1 MKKLALF
8 GMVVFLITST
18 VPSYGFLDY
27 FFSGSASRDA
37 IDNSAVGD
45 LRAWWTGNP
54 GYQFNP
60 YWSGPQPNQQ
70 GQQANPSNPASTQ
83 GYSPMGA
90 PSAGTSQAPPPTVKY
105 YPQQAPQGAYGPSPG
120 QPAQSMDGGVT
131 STVSAGPSTVPGESP
146 AVSAGPSTVSAC
158 PSAISGAVSL
168 SRRTSGLSGRSPAAA
183 SSSPGLSG
191 WTTAVSRRP
200 STSLSRRGSAVSG
213 RPLDL
218 LTCEVGF
225 QGLCLLR
232 RIYVGAGLKPAPTL
246 VS

>member
-70 GQQANPSNPASTQ
+70 ANPSNPASTQ

-90 PSAGTSQAPPPTVKY
+90 PSAGTSQAPPTVNY
-105 YPQQAPQGAYGPSPG
+105 YPQQAPGQPGQGMYGGAPQQYQQVPQQYQASPQQYQQVPQQYQAPPQQYQQVPQQYQPAPQQYPAPSAYQGAPQAYQGVAQQQAPLP
-120 QPAQSMDGGVT
+120 QAYPAGTQQYQGG
-131 STVSAGPSTVPGESP
+131 
-146 AVSAGPSTVSAC
+146 
-158 PSAISGAVSL
+158 
-168 SRRTSGLSGRSPAAA
+168 R
-183 SSSPGLSG
+183 
-191 WTTAVSRRP
+191 
-200 STSLSRRGSAVSG
+200 
-213 RPLDL
+213 
-218 LTCEVGF
+218 
-225 QGLCLLR
+225 
-232 RIYVGAGLKPAPTL
+232 
-246 VS
+246 

>member
-70 GQQANPSNPASTQ
+70 GQQTNPSNPASTQ

-90 PSAGTSQAPPPTVKY
+90 PSAGTSQAPPPTVNY
-105 YPQQAPQGAYGPSPG
+105 YPQQPPG
-120 QPAQSMDGGVT
+120 QPAQGMYGATPQQYQQAPQQYQASPQQYQQAPQQYQPAPQQYPAPSAYQGAPQAYQGVAQQQPPLPQAYP
-131 STVSAGPSTVPGESP
+131 AGPQQYQGGPQQAYP
-146 AVSAGPSTVSAC
+146 A
-158 PSAISGAVSL
+158 GAQQYQ
-168 SRRTSGLSGRSPAAA
+168 GGR
-183 SSSPGLSG
+183 
-191 WTTAVSRRP
+191 
-200 STSLSRRGSAVSG
+200 
-213 RPLDL
+213 
-218 LTCEVGF
+218 
-225 QGLCLLR
+225 
-232 RIYVGAGLKPAPTL
+232 
-246 VS
+246 

>member
-70 GQQANPSNPASTQ
+70 QGQQTNPSNPASTQ

-90 PSAGTSQAPPPTVKY
+90 PSAGTPQAPPPTVQLFTTGTSRRLRPEPRTAGSIHGRRNPQQY
-105 YPQQAPQGAYGPSPG
+105 QQAPQQYQASPQQYQQVPQQYQAPPSSINRYLNSISL
-120 QPAQSMDGGVT
+120 PAQPYQGAPQAYQGVAQQQPPLPQAYP
-131 STVSAGPSTVPGESP
+131 AGPQQYQGGPQQAYP
-146 AVSAGPSTVSAC
+146 AGAQEGARP
-158 PSAISGAVSL
+158 IS
-168 SRRTSGLSGRSPAAA
+168 
-183 SSSPGLSG
+183 
-191 WTTAVSRRP
+191 
-200 STSLSRRGSAVSG
+200 RG
-213 RPLDL
+213 
-218 LTCEVGF
+218 
-225 QGLCLLR
+225 
-232 RIYVGAGLKPAPTL
+232 
-246 VS
+246 